1 MCNSWAVDRYSSD
14 PLSPFP
20 SVHLSLSLVCVK
32 FLRFHVFEICER
44 TLLTVAD
51 AKCTFCKSVSIGSIA
66 VGTLARSWH
75 IWRTHEHVCP
85 HQHTVF
91 FSKFVKL
98 GFPLSFFFL
107 LSHRSPSPLPELIS
121 MLRVCVFHLGL
132 PLEIFVCLCCSAR
145 RGPNSG
151 GLIPGRGRPLKG
163 PLVLSGQAPFRE

>member
-1 MCNSWAVDRYSSD
+1 MLLGPSCQEKPPGFSQEINRGVMCNSWAVDRCSSD

-20 SVHLSLSLVCVK
+20 SVHLSLSLVGAK
-32 FLRFHVFEICER
+32 FLHFHVFEICER

-75 IWRTHEHVCP
+75 IWRTHEDVCP

-98 GFPLSFFFL
+98 GFPLSFFFSTVPP
-107 LSHRSPSPLPELIS
+107 LSLPSP
-121 MLRVCVFHLGL
+121 RANFDVA
-132 PLEIFVCLCCSAR
+132 CLCFPF
-145 RGPNSG
+145 GPTTGNICMS
-151 GLIPGRGRPLKG
+151 
-163 PLVLSGQAPFRE
+163 VL